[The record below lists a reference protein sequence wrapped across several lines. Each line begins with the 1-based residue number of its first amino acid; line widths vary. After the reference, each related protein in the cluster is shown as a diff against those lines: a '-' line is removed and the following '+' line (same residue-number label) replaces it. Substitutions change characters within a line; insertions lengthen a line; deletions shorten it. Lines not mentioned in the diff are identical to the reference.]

1 MKTFVVLLLFIFSAQ
16 ASAQTLADIARR
28 ERERQKQAQTK
39 NHGTFTNA
47 NTTGSGAAAPAPQ
60 PAAANP
66 AASTEKPAEKK
77 EEIPAKPTG
86 PTDNKGR
93 DEKYWR
99 DAFQK
104 ARDAVKKADER
115 VQLQEN
121 RIKDLNTQLL
131 RQDDIYNKEMVVGA
145 QINTAQKDLD
155 TAKAEAEKAR
165 NNVTRLED
173 ELRAAGGL
181 PGWAR

>member
-1 MKTFVVLLLFIFSAQ
+1 MKVFVVLLLLMFSVQ

-28 ERERQKQAQTK
+28 ERERQKQAEPK
-39 NHGTFTNA
+39 NKGTFTNA
-47 NTTGSGAAAPAPQ
+47 NTAGGAAPASQ
-60 PAAANP
+60 PAANSA
-66 AASTEKPAEKK
+66 AASEKPPEKK
-77 EEIPAKPTG
+77 EATSARPTG

-104 ARDAVKKADER
+104 ARDAVKKADEK

-121 RIKDLNTQLL
+121 RIKDLNTQFL
-131 RQDDIYNKEMVVGA
+131 RQDDIYNKENVVGA
-145 QINTAQKDLD
+145 QLATAQKDLD
-155 TAKAEAEKAR
+155 AAKAEAEQAR
-165 NNVTRLED
+165 NNVSRLED

>member
-1 MKTFVVLLLFIFSAQ
+1 MKTFVVLLLFVFSAQ
-16 ASAQTLADIARR
+16 ASAQTLADIARQ

-39 NHGTFTNA
+39 SHGTFTNA
-47 NTTGSGAAAPAPQ
+47 NTAGAAAAAPQ
-60 PAAANP
+60 PATNPVAAP
-66 AASTEKPAEKK
+66 EKPAEKK
-77 EEIPAKPTG
+77 EETPAKPTG

-145 QINTAQKDLD
+145 QINAAQKDLD
-155 TAKAEAEKAR
+155 TAKAGAEQAR
-165 NNVTRLED
+165 NNVSKLED